1 MEQIKKMEKTN
12 SKRLVT
18 TALFAAMTCVAT
30 MIIKFPTPTFG
41 YIHIGDCFVLLSG
54 VILGPY
60 TGALAAGVGSML
72 ADMFAG
78 YLSFAP
84 ATLIVKALTAF
95 AAGLLFR
102 ITKKAFHTKRSRY
115 AAVAIGGFIGETI
128 MVIGYFLY
136 EAGVAAFGGG
146 GFTAAALAAG
156 ITASAA
162 GIPFNIVQGVSG
174 ILLSIILLPLL
185 AKIPDVREW
194 MG

>member
-1 MEQIKKMEKTN
+1 MEQIRKMEKTN
-12 SKRLVT
+12 IKRLVT

-30 MIIKFPTPTFG
+30 MMIKFPTPTFG

-60 TGALAAGVGSML
+60 TGALAAGVGSMS
-72 ADMFAG
+72 ADIFSG
-78 YLSFAP
+78 YISFAP
-84 ATLIVKALTAF
+84 ATLIVKALTAL

-102 ITKKAFHTKRSRY
+102 VAKKSSPFRRSHR
-115 AAVAIGGFIGETI
+115 AAVVISGLIGETI

-136 EAGVAAFGGG
+136 ETGVAALGAG

-162 GIPFNIVQGVSG
+162 GIPFNIVQGISG

-185 AKIPDVREW
+185 SKIPDVREW